1 MDAIA
6 AYSSRQIWTAEDI
19 GYLET
24 ARGIEKNVL
33 AVQSGSMPAIIV
45 ILSPESLE
53 YAAKLHAAVFAQQ
66 LEGTSSDGTSVNVR
80 RVAGIYSSG
89 PEAQDGYPHTDALEG
104 YIYAADF
111 TDAEGGSVSVEFTGD
126 IKAGKNSAGNLSV
139 YFHNTGVTR
148 TYSADG
154 GYTEEQGYLLA
165 DDADSSIIINTSG
178 SHVTAGNGNNLIFVY
193 GDNSSIRGGEGNDD
207 IRLASGL
214 SNVKIDTGAG
224 DDSVSV
230 ITAYNNINGATA
242 YNMELTLNSGNN
254 NVFLGGM
261 NGRGGM
267 IGGSITAGNGDN
279 NLNISGAAGTVINL
293 GDGDNRLNISEA
305 AGTAITLGDGDNRY
319 KGYALSQ
326 GASLALGDGSNS
338 VDIYEVG
345 QAQTVSRSRD
355 ASSATLSLGN
365 GDNQVKVSKIQSG
378 SEASAENGANTF
390 DISEIA
396 SGSALNVG
404 NGDNKLGITEV
415 EGNSSVNIG
424 NGDNKIYI
432 NELESGSHVAL
443 GNGNNLAKIYSIE
456 GGSSLG
462 FGDGHN
468 ALQLYSLYNSVLS
481 FGNGDNDA
489 KLYKTYGDSTLNTG
503 GGDNL
508 LQIEY
513 VEDASKIN
521 AGEGTNAFYLP
532 VFSGEASIFGQA
544 GQAFTDED
552 VNSLK
557 EQGLWDAV
565 GELTATRNERERQ
578 GVATLADMEKDAFFN
593 SGLGHSEHAAPE
605 SIKLMQA
612 EAAAKAAAVTSYLK
626 AAVAGSVHLTHGLL
640 PENISRYMSDAGLLD
655 GMSPYHWFDPG
666 PDRSML

>member
-1 MDAIA
+1 MDAVA
-6 AYSSRQIWTAEDI
+6 AYASRQIWTAEDI

-24 ARGIEKNVL
+24 ARGIEQNVL
-33 AVQSGSMPAIIV
+33 AVQSGSMPAVNV

-53 YAAKLHAAVFAQQ
+53 AAAKLHAAVFAQQ
-66 LEGTSSDGTSVNVR
+66 LEGTSADGTSVNVR
-80 RVAGIYSSG
+80 RIAGIYSSG
-89 PEAQDGYPHTDALEG
+89 PEAQDGYLQAGALEG

-111 TDAEGGSVSVEFTGD
+111 TDAGGRSFNVEFTGD

-139 YFHNTGVTR
+139 YFHNTGTTR

-154 GYTEEQGYLLA
+154 GYIEEKGYLLA
-165 DDADSSIIINTSG
+165 DDADSSIIISTSG
-178 SHVTAGNGNNLIFVY
+178 SHVAAGNGNNLIFVY
-193 GDNSSIRGGEGNDD
+193 GDNSSIQGGEGNDD

-230 ITAYNNINGATA
+230 TTAYNNINGATA
-242 YNMELTLNSGNN
+242 YNMELTLNGGNN
-254 NVFLGGM
+254 NVFLRGM

-267 IGGSITAGNGDN
+267 IGGSIAAGNGDN
-279 NLNISGAAGTVINL
+279 NLNLSGTDGTVITL

-305 AGTAITLGDGDNRY
+305 ARTEITLGDGDNHY
-319 KGYALSQ
+319 KGYALSK
-326 GASLALGDGSNS
+326 GANLAMGNGSNS

-345 QAQTVSRSRD
+345 QAQTVSRSRG
-355 ASSATLSLGN
+355 AGSATLSLGN
-365 GDNQVKVSKIQSG
+365 GDNQIKIYQIQSG
-378 SEASAENGANTF
+378 SELSAGNGANTL
-390 DISEIA
+390 DIGELESA
-396 SGSALNVG
+396 SALSVG
-404 NGDNKLGITEV
+404 NGDNKLGIMEI

-424 NGDNKIYI
+424 NGDNKLYI
-432 NELESGSHVAL
+432 HELESGSHVEL
-443 GNGNNLAKIYSIE
+443 GNGNNLAKIYAVE

-489 KLYKTYGDSTLNTG
+489 KIYKTYGDSTLNTG

-508 LQIEY
+508 VQIEY

-521 AGEGTNAFYLP
+521 AGEGKNTFYLP
-532 VFSGEASIFGQA
+532 LFSAGSSIFDHA
-544 GQAFTDED
+544 GKAFTDED

-557 EQGLWDAV
+557 EQGLRDALS
-565 GELTATRNERERQ
+565 ELTAARNERERQ

-593 SGLGHSEHAAPE
+593 SGYSSSEHAAPE
-605 SIKLMQA
+605 SIERMKA

-640 PENISRYMSDAGLLD
+640 PENISRHISDAGLLD
-655 GMSPYHWFDPG
+655 GMSPYHWFDPA
-666 PDRSML
+666 STL